1 MKYVPHLI
9 KVYPTK
15 SLDLSFFEVCLVFIW
30 PFFLMVPG
38 VKGFGG
44 RLWHSAGTLSL
55 LKRWSSF
62 TKSVPWGA
70 NLRVTEWWSLMK
82 FRNDV
87 ENTEQEVVWPRMWS
101 NCFLVLV
108 VASLRSILLSPPIS
122 SIRVFWLG
130 ISGSRF
136 KSPITK
142 SELIVVSWSHLAS
155 WRVGCNR
162 I

>member
-1 MKYVPHLI
+1 MKSVP
-9 KVYPTK
+9 PM
-15 SLDLSFFEVCLVFIW
+15 SFDLSFFEVCPVFLW
-30 PFFLMVPG
+30 LFFLMVPG
-38 VKGFGG
+38 VKGLGG
-44 RLWHSAGTLSL
+44 RLWHSAGSLSL
-55 LKRWSSF
+55 LKRGSSF
-62 TKSVPWGA
+62 TKSVPGGA
-70 NLRVTEWWSLMK
+70 NLKVTEWWSLMK

-87 ENTEQEVVWPRMWS
+87 ENTEQEVVCPRMWS

-122 SIRVFWLG
+122 SIRVFWIG

-155 WRVGCNR
+155 WRVGCIR
-162 I
+162 M